1 MPVDKFGR
9 SSRDHYR
16 TDSEVSRLKTYL
28 NNTFLR
34 TDGSKPAIGSLN
46 MDTNKISNVVD
57 PLNNQDAAT
66 KHYVDAQKNIALQ
79 HIDLNFLRMDG
90 TKSASGTLNMDTNK
104 ISNVRDPLNN
114 QDVATKHYV
123 DTTFVNMFIKMQK
136 DHFQKHEKL
145 LLLISNMQKTL
156 ASIPRQ

>member
-34 TDGSKPAIGSLN
+34 TDGSKSASGTLN

-57 PLNNQDAAT
+57 PLNDQDAAT
-66 KHYVDAQKNIALQ
+66 KHYVDAQKNIALSCT
-79 HIDLNFLRMDG
+79 ISKKKFYLIIVYIPYFFRM
-90 TKSASGTLNMDTNK
+90 
-104 ISNVRDPLNN
+104 
-114 QDVATKHYV
+114 
-123 DTTFVNMFIKMQK
+123 
-136 DHFQKHEKL
+136 
-145 LLLISNMQKTL
+145 
-156 ASIPRQ
+156 